1 MYRAIL
7 HLLLHLFIQLHL
19 ASTFCFI
26 DYKNMNYKK
35 LAKRAQYVVIGTVI
49 HETSTQTH
57 QTVTVQVNCVYKS
70 PESISGTRITFSML
84 ANSPC
89 YPSVKHKRQYIFHLD
104 KSEENFR
111 VPRSRRIRKDT
122 RYVKSRS
129 RRKKSKAKSKKAK
142 PHHKYVPTTG
152 EIGSA
157 AIPLDTVTT
166 SALDRIV
173 ESVQGEGYQPE
184 GHCFNIW
191 SPWSPCS
198 EVCGRGSMKRTYPR
212 HGHPDLT
219 QEAIC
224 QNAPCG
230 QDQRKTKK
238 NVQYQFQPI
247 STNNCRSMELI
258 RVRWCVGECDDSK
271 VMAPL
276 QWEMHPTL
284 MICDDAYLNYQ
295 NIAITT
301 SCGCIANSTRE
312 EYASVLDNDNKHTYS
327 NNKKRNGL

>member
-7 HLLLHLFIQLHL
+7 HLLAYLSLTHL
-19 ASTFCFI
+19 AHTFCFI

-70 PESISGTRITFSML
+70 PERIAGSRITFSML

-104 KSEENFR
+104 RSEENFR
-111 VPRSRRIRKDT
+111 VPRSRRT
-122 RYVKSRS
+122 RRD
-129 RRKKSKAKSKKAK
+129 R
-142 PHHKYVPTTG
+142 YVPTTG

-157 AIPLDTVTT
+157 AIPLDLVSG

-198 EVCGRGSMKRTYPR
+198 EVCGRGSMRRTYPR

-230 QDQRKTKK
+230 QSQRKTKK

-258 RVRWCVGECDDSK
+258 RVRWCVGECEGAK

-312 EYASVLDNDNKHTYS
+312 EYATVLDNDNKHTYS